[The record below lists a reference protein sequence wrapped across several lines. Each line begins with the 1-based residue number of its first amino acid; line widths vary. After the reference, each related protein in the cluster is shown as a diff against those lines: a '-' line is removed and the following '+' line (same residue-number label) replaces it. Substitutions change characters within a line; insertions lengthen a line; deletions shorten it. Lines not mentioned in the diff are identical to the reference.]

1 MNLAK
6 DEKPM
11 DENQSSLEDFMGA
24 EDVEPESPVPVE
36 PVREKQSSP
45 QKQNKPQDSPAPS
58 SQNESE
64 NVDEDEVDTE
74 SVEDEDSE
82 DSAISINIGEIET
95 PKDLPPSFLLSIDYS
110 GSMNK
115 AIAKLYEPKSKKVYF
130 WIDNTDHRPYLY
142 TDWPPQMVESKV
154 KSNPGFVR
162 TETVQLHD
170 LLHDKQV
177 TMTKLIGD
185 NPLSIGGGAASMREK
200 LKDQNDVSH
209 AWEANIRYHLCFT
222 YDRNFVPGL
231 MYKIEKGHIVECL
244 PNVDKKTLQEF
255 KNVIAEEEGLESI
268 ISTYSP
274 MFFTEVPDIKRIAL
288 DIEVYSPVANRIPDT
303 KVAQYPVTAIGLSD
317 SEGLNQCFI
326 LRRKGMSEGK
336 KSKGFPDEL
345 KIVYYDDEK
354 QMLVDAFKIIDAYPI
369 VLTFVGDTFDLKYL
383 YNRAKNLRID
393 MEKYCPITIRGNQDP
408 RREQADL
415 KRGIHVD
422 MYKFFTNPSIKIYAL
437 SGAYQREKLD
447 TIAEGI
453 LGERKLELSD
463 NISALPYYELAHYC
477 WLDSNLVLRFT
488 QYENNLLLRL
498 IILLMRISRMSMGEV
513 TRFYISSW
521 IQSLFRQEHRA
532 HQQLIPRRVDI
543 DTMKQ
548 ADAQTEAII
557 GGKAFKG
564 AIVIEPVAGVH
575 FNATVLDFASLYPTI
590 MKAHN
595 ISYESIDCP
604 HEECR
609 SATDNRV
616 PETDHWICKKRRG
629 MISQTI
635 GFFRDTRVNWFKP
648 KSKDGKLD
656 ERTRNWYSVVEKAL
670 KVFVNASYGVTGAR
684 HFELFCMPA
693 AESITAFGR
702 DAIQRTKA
710 KAEEMGIQVLYGD
723 TDSVFLDSPSRKQ
736 QEELVAWSR
745 KALGIDLEVEKT
757 YKYVALS
764 ERKKNYI
771 GVYQD
776 GKVEVKGLSGKK
788 RNTPDYAQQAFRDML
803 EVLSRVDD
811 AEGFETAKEGIRA
824 IVNHVI
830 DKLEGKAEEYSP
842 EELAFRVQLTRNLQ
856 DYPTDTPHVRAGK
869 MLVEKTNDKSKVLPG
884 TIIEYI
890 RVKGPGGVLPVEL
903 AKHTSYWIDKDVY
916 IDILRS
922 VFEQVLDSVG
932 LDFEEFLGFTT
943 LDKFF

>member
-1 MNLAK
+1 MNLEK
-6 DEKPM
+6 DEKSM
-11 DENQSSLEDFMGA
+11 DRDQSSLEDFMNGEEA
-24 EDVEPESPVPVE
+24 EPESVASVE
-36 PVREKQSSP
+36 IAQEKRTLSL
-45 QKQNKPQDSPAPS
+45 KQNNAGNDSIPPMQS
-58 SQNESE
+58 ESE
-64 NVDEDEVDTE
+64 NNGDDEADSDSLGDEE
-74 SVEDEDSE
+74 SE
-82 DSAISINIGEIET
+82 DSAVSINIGEIET
-95 PKDLPPSFLLSIDYS
+95 PSDLPPSFLLSIDYS

-115 AIAKLYEPKSKKVYF
+115 AIARLYEPKSKKVYF
-130 WIDNTDHRPYLY
+130 WIDNTGHKPYLY
-142 TDWPPQMVESKV
+142 TDWPIQMVESRV
-154 KSNPGFVR
+154 KNNPGFIKA
-162 TETVQLHD
+162 EGIQLHD

-177 TMTKLIGD
+177 TMTKVIGD
-185 NPLSIGGGAASMREK
+185 NPLSIGGGATSMRDK
-200 LKDQNDVSH
+200 LLDENGVSH
-209 AWEANIRYHLCFT
+209 AWEASIRYNLCFT
-222 YDRNFVPGL
+222 YDRSFVPGL
-231 MYKIEKGHIVECL
+231 MYKIENGNLVEC
-244 PNVDKKTLQEF
+244 PPDVDEKTLQEF
-255 KNVIAEEEGLESI
+255 KNVIYEEGLESI

-303 KVAQYPVTAIGLSD
+303 KTAHYPVTAIGLSD
-317 SEGLNQCFI
+317 SEGLNQCLV
-326 LRRKGMSEGK
+326 LRRKGMSEGQ
-336 KSKGFPDEL
+336 KSKDFPEEL
-345 KIVYYDDEK
+345 QIIYYDDEAE
-354 QMLVDAFKIIDAYPI
+354 MLVDAFRIIDTYPI

-393 MEKYCPITIRGNQDP
+393 MDRYCPITTRGNQDA

-437 SGAYQREKLD
+437 SGVYQRENLD
-447 TIAEGI
+447 TIAAGI
-453 LGERKLELSD
+453 LGAHKLELSD

-488 QYENNLLLRL
+488 KYENNLLLRL
-498 IILLMRISRMSMGEV
+498 ITLLMRISRMSMGEV

-521 IQSLFRQEHRA
+521 IQSLFRQEHRTNKE
-532 HQQLIPRRVDI
+532 LIPRRVDI

-548 ADAQTEAII
+548 SDAQTEAII

-609 SATDNRV
+609 NATDNRV

-635 GFFRDTRVNWFKP
+635 GFFRDTRVKWFKP
-648 KSKDGKLD
+648 KSKDRKLD

-670 KVFVNASYGVTGAR
+670 KVFVNASYGVTGAK
-684 HFELFCMPA
+684 HFELFCMAA
-693 AESITAFGR
+693 AESVTAFGR

-710 KAEEMGIQVLYGD
+710 RAEEMGIQVLYGD
-723 TDSVFLDSPSRKQ
+723 TDSVFLDNPSQKQ

-745 KALGIDLEVEKT
+745 RALGIDLEVEKT

-771 GVYQD
+771 GVYRD
-776 GKVEVKGLSGKK
+776 GRVEVKGLSGKK

-803 EVLSRVDD
+803 EVLSKVDD
-811 AEGFETAKEGIRA
+811 AEGFETAKEGIRKV
-824 IVNHVI
+824 VNHVI
-830 DKLEGKAEEYSP
+830 DRLEGKAEEYSP
-842 EELAFRVQLTRNLQ
+842 EELAFRIQLTKKLE
-856 DYPTDTPHVRAGK
+856 DYPTDTPHVRAAK
-869 MLVEKTNDKSKVLPG
+869 MLREKTNDPNSVLPG
-884 TIIEYI
+884 TIIEFI
-890 RVKGPGGVLPVEL
+890 RVKGPGGVLPVQL
-903 AKHTSYWIDKDVY
+903 ARQVQYWIDKDVY
-916 IDILRS
+916 LDILKS

>member
-1 MNLAK
+1 MNLVK
-6 DEKPM
+6 DENSV
-11 DENQSSLEDFMGA
+11 DENQSTLEDFIGR
-24 EDVEPESPVPVE
+24 EEVEPESPAPVE
-36 PVREKQSSP
+36 VVREKISSP
-45 QKQNKPQDSPAPS
+45 QKQNKPQDTSAS
-58 SQNESE
+58 STQNESE
-64 NVDEDEVDTE
+64 NADTDEAEAE
-74 SVEDEDSE
+74 SVDDEESE
-82 DSAISINIGEIET
+82 ASAISINIGEIET
-95 PKDLPPSFLLSIDYS
+95 PTNLPPSFLLSIDYS
-110 GSMNK
+110 GPMNK
-115 AIAKLYEPKSKKVYF
+115 AVARLYEPKTKKVYF
-130 WIDNTDHRPYLY
+130 WIDNTNHKPYLY
-142 TDWPPQMVESKV
+142 TDWPPQVVESKV
-154 KSNPGFVR
+154 KNNPGFVK
-162 TETVQLHD
+162 TETIQLHD

-222 YDRNFVPGL
+222 YDRSFVPGL
-231 MYKIEKGHIVECL
+231 MYEIEKGRLVEC
-244 PNVDKKTLQEF
+244 PPDVDEKTLQEF

-288 DIEVYSPVANRIPDT
+288 DIEVYSPVVNRIPDT
-303 KVAQYPVTAIGLSD
+303 KAAQYPVTAIGLSD
-317 SEGLNQCFI
+317 SEGFNQCLV
-326 LRRKGMSEGK
+326 LRRKGISEGK
-336 KSKGFPDEL
+336 KGKDFPDEL
-345 KIVYYDDEK
+345 QIVYYDNESE
-354 QMLVDAFKIIDAYPI
+354 MLVAAFKIIDTYPI

-383 YNRAKNLRID
+383 YNRARNLRID
-393 MEKYCPITIRGNQDP
+393 MDKYCPITMRGNQDP

-437 SGAYQREKLD
+437 SGAYQRENLD

-488 QYENNLLLRL
+488 KYENNLLLRL
-498 IILLMRISRMSMGEV
+498 ITLLMRISRMSMGEV

-532 HQQLIPRRVDI
+532 HRQLIPRRVDI
-543 DTMKQ
+543 ETMKQ

-575 FNATVLDFASLYPTI
+575 FNTTVLDFASLYPTI

-609 SATDNRV
+609 NATDNRV

-648 KSKDGKLD
+648 KSKDRKLD

-702 DAIQRTKA
+702 DAIQRTQS
-710 KAEEMGIQVLYGD
+710 KAEEMGIRVLYGD
-723 TDSVFLDSPSRKQ
+723 TDSVFLDNPSKKQ

-788 RNTPDYAQQAFRDML
+788 RNTPDYAQQAFREML

-811 AEGFETAKEGIRA
+811 AEGFETAKEGIRE

-830 DKLEGKAEEYSP
+830 DRLEGKIEEYSP
-842 EELAFRVQLTRNLQ
+842 EELAFRIQITKRLSE
-856 DYPTDTPHVRAGK
+856 YPTDTPHVRAGK
-869 MLVEKTNDKSKVLPG
+869 MLVEKTNDPNKVQPG
-884 TIIEYI
+884 TIIEFI

-916 IDILRS
+916 IDILKS